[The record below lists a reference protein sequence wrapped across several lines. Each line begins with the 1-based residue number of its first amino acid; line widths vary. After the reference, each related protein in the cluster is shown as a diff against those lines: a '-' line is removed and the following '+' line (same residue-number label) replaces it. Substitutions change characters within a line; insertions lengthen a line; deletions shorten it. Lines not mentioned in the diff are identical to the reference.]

1 MKECFGGSAQF
12 FVQIACKLTH
22 EELHVRKV
30 QGLFI
35 ASLTVAIA
43 LYVSVFTDYIRQV
56 AKNDFVEWDI
66 KTVTSGDYT
75 IEFDISDAFY
85 DRFMELHGRNKP
97 DNMPMATFFR
107 DWIQEEMENKLSRMP
122 DLGYE
127 DNPPERI
134 EIAATTFAFENAQL
148 IKLLTKRGT
157 AIKADKFDDMRKIDK
172 EIDDYKNKNLESCTR
187 PCSVFMTFENEEGY

>member
-1 MKECFGGSAQF
+1 MDECFGGSAQF